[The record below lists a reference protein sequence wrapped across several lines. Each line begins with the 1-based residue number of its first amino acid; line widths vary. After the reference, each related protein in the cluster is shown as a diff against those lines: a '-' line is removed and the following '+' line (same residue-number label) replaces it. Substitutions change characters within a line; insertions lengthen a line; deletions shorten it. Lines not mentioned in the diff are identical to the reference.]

1 MNLMKFTESSRNCVM
16 KAQGYAVDNNNQLIA
31 PAHLLRAILDESIA
45 ADLLIAFQQNIQA
58 FIQSADRAINDLP
71 EVKTPQGQGID
82 TGTLK
87 IFQEAEKKL
96 SDFNDQFVAID
107 NLLVQCL
114 SSGDSGIQKIVTE
127 HNLDSNEFRKFV
139 IQKRNG
145 QKVDSETGE
154 NTIGALDKFTIN
166 ITDLAKEGKL
176 DPVIGRNEKIRRSIQ
191 VLSRRTK
198 NNPVLIGDPGVGKT
212 AIIEGIAQ
220 RIVNND
226 VPEGIK
232 NKIILSLDMA
242 ALLAGSKYRGEFEER
257 LKSVLDQIKAKN
269 GEIILFLDELHTL
282 VGAGKTD
289 GAMDASNMLKPALAR
304 GELHMIGATT
314 LDEYRQYIEKDAALA
329 RRYQTVLIEEPSVDD
344 AIAILRGLK
353 EKYEVHHG
361 VRISD
366 NAVLSAVKLSSR
378 YINNRFL
385 PDKAIDL
392 IDEAASSIRM
402 QADSKPE
409 ELESIDR
416 KIGQLKIEKEAL
428 LKEDDKK
435 SKKRLGEIDEQLK
448 TLESNSSDLTSKW
461 LSQKEKLHSIQSIRE
476 TLDKAKLEL
485 EIAERNQDWTKAGEL
500 KYGKIPELEDLIRS
514 ADEASN
520 EGMLEEEV
528 NEKEIA
534 QVVHR
539 WTGIPVSNILEEE
552 KVRLLKIE
560 EYLEKKVVGQK
571 NALQSVSN
579 AIRRSRAGL
588 SDESR
593 PIGSFVFLG
602 PTGVGKTELTKALA
616 EYLFNDRN
624 AMTRLDMSEYMEKH
638 SISRMIGSP
647 PGYVGYEQ
655 GGALTESVR
664 RKPYQIILLDE
675 IEKAHPDVYNVLLQ
689 LLDDGRLTDG
699 QGRTVDFT
707 NSVLIMTSNLGSQ
720 LYPEGK
726 AIDKATEDKIMDE
739 VNGFFKPEFLNR
751 LDDVLI
757 FNALTEEHINDIL
770 TIHLD
775 KLVANLEGQ
784 EIKIVFDDK
793 ASGWLAKKGFDKKY
807 GARPIKRTI
816 EKYVQNPLAEPI
828 ISGEL
833 ENKKEVKITANDFG
847 IELQH

>member
-114 SSGDSGIQKIVTE
+114 SSDDGGIQKIVKE
-127 HNLDSNEFRKFV
+127 HSLDSNEFRKFV

-154 NTIGALDKFTIN
+154 NTLGALDKFTIN

-176 DPVIGRNEKIRRSIQ
+176 DPVIGRNEEIRRSIQ

-435 SKKRLGEIDEQLK
+435 SKKRLAEIDEQLK

-816 EKYVQNPLAEPI
+816 EKYVQNPLAELI

>member
-1 MNLMKFTESSRNCVM
+1 MKFTESSRNCVM

-127 HNLDSNEFRKFV
+127 HNLDSNEFGKFV

-176 DPVIGRNEKIRRSIQ
+176 DPVIGRNEEIRRSIQ

-816 EKYVQNPLAEPI
+816 EKYVQNPLAELI

>member
-1 MNLMKFTESSRNCVM
+1 MKFTESSRNCVM

-31 PAHLLRAILDESIA
+31 PVHLLRAILDESIA
-45 ADLLIAFQQNIQA
+45 TDLLIAFKQNVQA
-58 FIQSADRAINDLP
+58 FIQSTDKAIDDLP

-114 SSGDSGIQKIVTE
+114 SSNDGGIQKIVKE
-127 HNLDSNEFRKFV
+127 HSLDSNEFRKFV

-176 DPVIGRNEKIRRSIQ
+176 DPVIGRNEEIRRSIQ

-232 NKIILSLDMA
+232 NKTILSLDMA

-344 AIAILRGLK
+344 ATAILRGLK

-435 SKKRLGEIDEQLK
+435 SKKRLAEIDEQLK

-476 TLDKAKLEL
+476 ALDKVKLEL

-514 ADEASN
+514 SDEASS
-520 EGMLEEEV
+520 EGLLEEEV
-528 NEKEIA
+528 TEKEIA

-552 KVRLLKIE
+552 RSRLLKIE

-707 NSVLIMTSNLGSQ
+707 NTVLIMTSNLGSQ

-726 AIDKATEDKIMDE
+726 PIDKATEDKIMDE

-770 TIHLD
+770 TIQLD
-775 KLVANLEGQ
+775 KLITNLEAQ
-784 EIKIVFDDK
+784 EIKISFDNK
-793 ASGWLAKKGFDKKY
+793 ASSWLAKKGFDKKF

-816 EKYVQNPLAEPI
+816 EKYVQNPLAELI

>member
-1 MNLMKFTESSRNCVM
+1 M

-31 PAHLLRAILDESIA
+31 PVHLLRAILDESIA
-45 ADLLIAFQQNIQA
+45 TDLLIAFQQNVQA
-58 FIQSADRAINDLP
+58 FIQSSDKAIDDLP

-114 SSGDSGIQKIVTE
+114 SSNDGGIQKIVKE
-127 HNLDSNEFRKFV
+127 HSLDSNEFRKFV

-154 NTIGALDKFTIN
+154 NTLGALDKFTIN

-176 DPVIGRNEKIRRSIQ
+176 DPVIGRNEEIRRSIQ

-435 SKKRLGEIDEQLK
+435 SKKRLAEIDEQLT

-476 TLDKAKLEL
+476 SLDRVKLEL

-514 ADEASN
+514 SDEASS
-520 EGMLEEEV
+520 EGLLEEEV
-528 NEKEIA
+528 TEKEIA

-552 KVRLLKIE
+552 RSRLLKIE

-624 AMTRLDMSEYMEKH
+624 AMIRLDMSEYMEKH

-707 NSVLIMTSNLGSQ
+707 NTVLIMTSNLGSQ

-726 AIDKATEDKIMDE
+726 AIDKATEDKIMEE

-770 TIHLD
+770 TIQLD
-775 KLVANLEGQ
+775 KLIANLEAQ
-784 EIKIVFDDK
+784 EIKISFDDK
-793 ASGWLAKKGFDKKY
+793 ASGWLAKKGFDKKF

-816 EKYVQNPLAEPI
+816 EKYVQNPLAELI

-833 ENKKEVKITANDFG
+833 ENKKEVRITANDFG

>member
-1 MNLMKFTESSRNCVM
+1 M
-16 KAQGYAVDNNNQLIA
+16 
-31 PAHLLRAILDESIA
+31 
-45 ADLLIAFQQNIQA
+45 
-58 FIQSADRAINDLP
+58 
-71 EVKTPQGQGID
+71 
-82 TGTLK
+82 
-87 IFQEAEKKL
+87 
-96 SDFNDQFVAID
+96 
-107 NLLVQCL
+107 
-114 SSGDSGIQKIVTE
+114 
-127 HNLDSNEFRKFV
+127 
-139 IQKRNG
+139 
-145 QKVDSETGE
+145 
-154 NTIGALDKFTIN
+154 
-166 ITDLAKEGKL
+166 
-176 DPVIGRNEKIRRSIQ
+176 
-191 VLSRRTK
+191 LSRRTK

-435 SKKRLGEIDEQLK
+435 SKKRLAEIDEQLK

-476 TLDKAKLEL
+476 SLDKVKLEL

-500 KYGKIPELEDLIRS
+500 KYGKIPELEDLIRTS
-514 ADEASN
+514 DEASS
-520 EGMLEEEV
+520 EGLLEEEV
-528 NEKEIA
+528 TEKEIA

-552 KVRLLKIE
+552 RSRLLKIE

-707 NSVLIMTSNLGSQ
+707 NTVLIMTSNLGSQ

-726 AIDKATEDKIMDE
+726 PIDKATEDKIMDE

-770 TIHLD
+770 AIQLD
-775 KLVANLEGQ
+775 KLIANLEAQ
-784 EIKIVFDDK
+784 EIKISFDDK
-793 ASGWLAKKGFDKKY
+793 ASNWLAKKGFDKKF

-816 EKYVQNPLAEPI
+816 EKYVQNPLAELI

>member
-1 MNLMKFTESSRNCVM
+1 MKFTESSRNCVM

-31 PAHLLRAILDESIA
+31 PVHLLRAILDESIA
-45 ADLLIAFQQNIQA
+45 TDLLIAFQQNVQA
-58 FIQSADRAINDLP
+58 FIQSTDKAIDDLP

-114 SSGDSGIQKIVTE
+114 SSNDGGIQKIVKE

-154 NTIGALDKFTIN
+154 NTLGALDKFTIN

-176 DPVIGRNEKIRRSIQ
+176 DPVIGRNEEIRRSIQ

-198 NNPVLIGDPGVGKT
+198 NNPVLIVDPGVGKT

-344 AIAILRGLK
+344 ATAILRGLK

-435 SKKRLGEIDEQLK
+435 SKKRLAEIDEQLK

-476 TLDKAKLEL
+476 ALDKVKLEL

-514 ADEASN
+514 SDEASS
-520 EGMLEEEV
+520 EGLLEEEV
-528 NEKEIA
+528 TEKEIA

-552 KVRLLKIE
+552 RSRLLKIE

-707 NSVLIMTSNLGSQ
+707 NTVLIMTSNLGSQ

-726 AIDKATEDKIMDE
+726 PIDKATEDKIMDE

-770 TIHLD
+770 TIQLD
-775 KLVANLEGQ
+775 KLITNLEAQ
-784 EIKIVFDDK
+784 EIKISFDNK
-793 ASGWLAKKGFDKKY
+793 ASSWLAKKGFDKKF

-816 EKYVQNPLAEPI
+816 EKYVQNPLAELI

>member
-31 PAHLLRAILDESIA
+31 PVHLLRAILDESIA
-45 ADLLIAFQQNIQA
+45 TDLLIAFQQNVQA
-58 FIQSADRAINDLP
+58 FIQSSDKAIDDLP

-114 SSGDSGIQKIVTE
+114 SSNDGGIQKIVKE
-127 HNLDSNEFRKFV
+127 HSLDSNEFRKFV

-154 NTIGALDKFTIN
+154 NTLGALDKFTIN

-176 DPVIGRNEKIRRSIQ
+176 DPVIGRNEEIRRSIQ

-435 SKKRLGEIDEQLK
+435 SKKRLAEIDEQLT

-476 TLDKAKLEL
+476 SLDRVKLEL

-514 ADEASN
+514 SDEASS
-520 EGMLEEEV
+520 EGLLEEEV
-528 NEKEIA
+528 TEKEIA

-552 KVRLLKIE
+552 RSRLLKIE

-624 AMTRLDMSEYMEKH
+624 AMIRLDMSEYMEKH

-707 NSVLIMTSNLGSQ
+707 NTVLIMTSNLGSQ

-726 AIDKATEDKIMDE
+726 AIDKATEDKIMEE

-770 TIHLD
+770 TIQLD
-775 KLVANLEGQ
+775 KLIANLEAQ
-784 EIKIVFDDK
+784 EIKISFDDK
-793 ASGWLAKKGFDKKY
+793 ASGWLAKKGFDKKF

-816 EKYVQNPLAEPI
+816 EKYVQNPLAELI

-833 ENKKEVKITANDFG
+833 ENKKEVRITANDFG

>member
-45 ADLLIAFQQNIQA
+45 TDLLIAFQQNVQA
-58 FIQSADRAINDLP
+58 FIQSSDKAIDDLP

-114 SSGDSGIQKIVTE
+114 SSNDGGIQKIVKE
-127 HNLDSNEFRKFV
+127 HSLDSNEFRKFV

-154 NTIGALDKFTIN
+154 NTLGALDKFTIN

-176 DPVIGRNEKIRRSIQ
+176 DPVIGRNEEIRRSIQ

-435 SKKRLGEIDEQLK
+435 SKKRLAEIDEQLK

-476 TLDKAKLEL
+476 SLDRVKLEL

-514 ADEASN
+514 SDESSS
-520 EGMLEEEV
+520 EGLLEEEV
-528 NEKEIA
+528 TEKEIA

-552 KVRLLKIE
+552 RSRLLKIE

-707 NSVLIMTSNLGSQ
+707 NTVLIMTSNLGSQ

-726 AIDKATEDKIMDE
+726 PIDKATEDKIMDE

-770 TIHLD
+770 AIQLD
-775 KLVANLEGQ
+775 KLIANLEAQ
-784 EIKIVFDDK
+784 EIKISFDDK
-793 ASGWLAKKGFDKKY
+793 ASNWLAKKGFDKKF

-816 EKYVQNPLAEPI
+816 EKYVQNPLAELI

>member
-1 MNLMKFTESSRNCVM
+1 MKFTESSRNCVM

-31 PAHLLRAILDESIA
+31 PVHLLRAILDESIA
-45 ADLLIAFQQNIQA
+45 TDLLIAFQQNVQA
-58 FIQSADRAINDLP
+58 FIQSTDKAIDDLP

-114 SSGDSGIQKIVTE
+114 SSNDGGIQKIVKE

-176 DPVIGRNEKIRRSIQ
+176 DPVIGRNEEIRRSIQ

-344 AIAILRGLK
+344 ATAILRGLK

-435 SKKRLGEIDEQLK
+435 SKKRLAEIDEQLK

-476 TLDKAKLEL
+476 ALDKVKLEL

-514 ADEASN
+514 SDEASS
-520 EGMLEEEV
+520 EGLLEEEV
-528 NEKEIA
+528 TEKEIA

-552 KVRLLKIE
+552 RSRLLKIE

-707 NSVLIMTSNLGSQ
+707 NTVLIMTSNLGSQ

-726 AIDKATEDKIMDE
+726 PIDKATEDKIMDE

-770 TIHLD
+770 TIQLD
-775 KLVANLEGQ
+775 KLITNLEAQ
-784 EIKIVFDDK
+784 EIKISFDNK
-793 ASGWLAKKGFDKKY
+793 ASSWLAKKGFDKKF

-816 EKYVQNPLAEPI
+816 EKYVQNPLAELI